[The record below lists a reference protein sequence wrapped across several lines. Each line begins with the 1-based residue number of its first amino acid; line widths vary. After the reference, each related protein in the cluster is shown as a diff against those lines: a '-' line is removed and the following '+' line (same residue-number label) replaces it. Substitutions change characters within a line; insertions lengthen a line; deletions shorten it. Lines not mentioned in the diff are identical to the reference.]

1 MCEKGVD
8 KRSRNINRTIKKSGF
23 TATLSK
29 KEKNDL
35 RQRAVSSCMVVDCNP
50 GCKGTIYSDDP
61 QWMNGVKKEY
71 QKKVHSKEMTP
82 QNVKQSL
89 FFARK
94 TRKDL
99 VKESGS
105 PLLNQDSF
113 YRKMKP
119 FDHSMVPG
127 LFTLKKKKCHLL
139 RINKRRN
146 QKGHFLDANTYSI
159 PKKYEII
166 FTINSNHT

>member
-8 KRSRNINRTIKKSGF
+8 NRSRNINRTIKKSGI

-35 RQRAVSSCMVVDCNP
+35 RQRAVSRCMVVDCNP

-61 QWMNGVKKEY
+61 QWINGVKKEY
-71 QKKVHSKEMTP
+71 QQQVNKKEMSP
-82 QNVKQSL
+82 KNVKQSL

-113 YRKMKP
+113 YRKMKS

-127 LFTLKKKKCHLL
+127 LFTPEQQKKLNSRSKKKKMSPATYKQ
-139 RINKRRN
+139 IKKS
-146 QKGHFLDANTYSI
+146 KGALSGCQHIFYS
-159 PKKYEII
+159 KEI
-166 FTINSNHT
+166 